1 MICPKCEYEFV
12 DGVTVCPDCGV
23 DLVSKEDF
31 EGNLVHPSD
40 WVVVYTTS
48 ENYQAEMYKANLEG
62 AGIEALILGQKDRN
76 YPAVGDLA
84 VIKILVKKTDAK
96 SAVEIIEDINL
107 RKDETEEE

>member
-12 DGVTVCPDCGV
+12 DGITVCP
-23 DLVSKEDF
+23 
-31 EGNLVHPSD
+31 
-40 WVVVYTTS
+40 
-48 ENYQAEMYKANLEG
+48 EG

-84 VIKILVKKTDAK
+84 VIKILVKKLDAK
-96 SAVEIIEDINL
+96 NAVEIIEDINS